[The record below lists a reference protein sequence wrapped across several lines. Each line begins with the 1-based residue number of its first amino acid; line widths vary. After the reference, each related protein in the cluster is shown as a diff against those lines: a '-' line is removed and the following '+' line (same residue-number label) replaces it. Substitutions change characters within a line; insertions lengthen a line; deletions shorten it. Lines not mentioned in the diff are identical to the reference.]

1 MSVVYANNVSKGHV
15 VSLIRTIS
23 SHNIENSIAEACGA
37 AQPRSTT
44 RRDFKYLQKEQ
55 PDIPRLWPFRATRE
69 ALAYPH
75 THTRTLSCTRVA
87 SIWRCTHQSAVSV
100 RVFIPLLT
108 VLSFLLPPLSLPLG
122 TLEKRRRL
130 CRRSFVLSKYTLVMG
145 HFERGRNCSR
155 FISRALES
163 TEEVQ
168 VRRADN
174 RLNAILKDR
183 LSAGLS
189 FERDN
194 TRGSRPG
201 WFGGVQFVND
211 RCREGMAINYGVM
224 RLKWIETG
232 ALLFFTNATFPSLNF

>member
-87 SIWRCTHQSAVSV
+87 SIWRCTHQSAVSFVHPSSYRSLFPPPSPFSPSRNV
-100 RVFIPLLT
+100 REEKKAMS
-108 VLSFLLPPLSLPLG
+108 SFFRSSEVHPRNGSL
-122 TLEKRRRL
+122 R
-130 CRRSFVLSKYTLVMG
+130 
-145 HFERGRNCSR
+145 
-155 FISRALES
+155 
-163 TEEVQ
+163 
-168 VRRADN
+168 
-174 RLNAILKDR
+174 
-183 LSAGLS
+183 
-189 FERDN
+189 
-194 TRGSRPG
+194 TR
-201 WFGGVQFVND
+201 
-211 RCREGMAINYGVM
+211 
-224 RLKWIETG
+224 T
-232 ALLFFTNATFPSLNF
+232 

>member
-75 THTRTLSCTRVA
+75 THTHVPSRVRA
-87 SIWRCTHQSAVSV
+87 WQVYGAVRI
-100 RVFIPLLT
+100 RVPFPLFIPLLT

-211 RCREGMAINYGVM
+211 RCQEGMAINYGVM

>member
-1 MSVVYANNVSKGHV
+1 MRRRAASVDDAARFQVFAKGATGYPSPLAFSCHQ
-15 VSLIRTIS
+15 R
-23 SHNIENSIAEACGA
+23 GA
-37 AQPRSTT
+37 R
-44 RRDFKYLQKEQ
+44 
-55 PDIPRLWPFRATRE
+55 IP
-69 ALAYPH
+69 AYTH
-75 THTRTLSCTRVA
+75 THVPSRVRA
-87 SIWRCTHQSAVSV
+87 WQVYGAVRI
-100 RVFIPLLT
+100 RVPFPLFIPLLT

-145 HFERGRNCSR
+145 HLERGRNCSR

>member
-15 VSLIRTIS
+15 VSSGQSPATILKIPLRRRAAPRSLGRRRGAIS
-23 SHNIENSIAEACGA
+23 SICK
-37 AQPRSTT
+37 RSNRISLASGLFVPPERRSHT
-44 RRDFKYLQKEQ
+44 R
-55 PDIPRLWPFRATRE
+55 I
-69 ALAYPH
+69 H
-75 THTRTLSCTRVA
+75 THVA
-87 SIWRCTHQSAVSV
+87 SRVRAWQVYGAVRI
-100 RVFIPLLT
+100 RVPFPLFIPLLT

-211 RCREGMAINYGVM
+211 RCQEGMAINYGVM